1 MRVMPT
7 VKNSICR
14 VDNEKKKKC
23 KDTRSRE
30 EATAVPGGCDI

>member
-14 VDNEKKKKC
+14 VDNEKQKC